1 MCGIYCSIRVG
12 SADSSDH
19 CVDAEVFQALSEQLR
34 SVNGARGPD
43 AQTSYTLR
51 LPTSHPPRDS
61 SEGQAR
67 GSELQIEFFA
77 SELMLRG
84 RAVVVQP
91 HQQEGDVFEGLN
103 INSEEND
110 GVKLFSRFRLDC
122 TPDSVPGLLGNVEG
136 PYAFVFYDSSS
147 EKLYFA
153 RDPLGRRSLL
163 IHKPSPLFPYLLL
176 SSVSELRTEGIFCL
190 DVGLIRQS
198 SDFAKGLDDYLS
210 IIPRRASAAKFAEIS
225 RVNTT
230 LPLEDMPLL
239 DPFGSRPFPKAWSD
253 AVDELISQLD
263 RSVMLRV
270 RDIPVQFGQE
280 GKARV
285 AVLFS
290 GGIDSTM
297 LAFLAH
303 RHVPRDEAIDLI
315 NVAFENPRKIQDML
329 PKRER
334 KKYRKAGEIMKV
346 AGGGTAS
353 YLVPDRVTGL
363 EEVDEL
369 RKLCP
374 GRTWNLVE
382 VDVPYEESLAARS
395 TVEAI
400 MWPSR
405 TVMDLSLAMA
415 LYFASRGVG
424 RIRSSS
430 SECYKAYT
438 SHARVLLNGLGSDE
452 LLGGYGR
459 HRTAFTVR
467 GWEGILIN
475 AKLQLELDRIPTRNL
490 GRDDRIISSHG
501 KETRHP
507 FLSLSVVSF
516 LAGLPVYLKLDPR
529 LDVGKGD
536 KTLLR
541 LAARRVGLV
550 EASARKKRAMQ
561 FGSHSARMEAGE
573 GERRGDLVIGRLV
586 DT

>member
-1 MCGIYCSIRVG
+1 MCGIYCSIRVS
-12 SADSSDH
+12 SADATGQ
-19 CVDAEVFQALSEQLR
+19 CVDAEVFGALSEQLR
-34 SVNGARGPD
+34 TVNGVRGPD
-43 AQTSYTLR
+43 AQTLCTLR
-51 LPTSHPPRDS
+51 LPVSYPPRNPS
-61 SEGQAR
+61 KEQAR
-67 GSELQIEFFA
+67 SGELRIEFFA
-77 SELMLRG
+77 SELLLRG
-84 RAVVVQP
+84 RDAVVQP
-91 HQQEGDVFEGLN
+91 HQQEGDVFCWNGEVFEGLD
-103 INSEEND
+103 INPEEND
-110 GVKLFSRFRLDC
+110 GAKLFGRLRLDC
-122 TPDSVPGLLGNVEG
+122 TPDSVPSLLGSVEG

-163 IHKPSPLFPYLLL
+163 IHRPSPSGPYFLL
-176 SSVSELRTEGIFCL
+176 SSVSAGDHPAYQFEELPTEGIFCL

-198 SDFAKGLDDYLS
+198 SDFMKGLDDCLS
-210 IIPRRASAAKFAEIS
+210 TIPRRASAAKFAEIS
-225 RVNTT
+225 RVNTAH
-230 LPLEDMPLL
+230 PLEDIPLL
-239 DPFGSRPFPKAWSD
+239 DPFECEPFPKAC
-253 AVDELISQLD
+253 
-263 RSVMLRV
+263 VMLRV
-270 RDIPVQFGQE
+270 RDIPVHFGQE

-290 GGIDSTM
+290 GGIDSTI
-297 LAFLAH
+297 
-303 RHVPRDEAIDLI
+303 HVPEDEAIDLI
-315 NVAFENPRKIQDML
+315 NVAFENPRKIQVRL
-329 PKRER
+329 
-334 KKYRKAGEIMKV
+334 GV
-346 AGGGTAS
+346 TNGGTTS

-374 GRTWNLVE
+374 GRTWNF
-382 VDVPYEESLAARS
+382 ESLAARS
-395 TVEAI
+395 AVEAI

-424 RIRSSS
+424 RIRGST

-459 HRTAFTVR
+459 HRTAFTVG
-467 GWEGILIN
+467 GWNGVIDE
-475 AKLQLELDRIPTRNL
+475 LQLELDRIPTRNL

-561 FGSHSARMEAGE
+561 FGSHSARMTAGE
-573 GERRGDLVIGRLV
+573 GERRGDLVIR
-586 DT
+586 